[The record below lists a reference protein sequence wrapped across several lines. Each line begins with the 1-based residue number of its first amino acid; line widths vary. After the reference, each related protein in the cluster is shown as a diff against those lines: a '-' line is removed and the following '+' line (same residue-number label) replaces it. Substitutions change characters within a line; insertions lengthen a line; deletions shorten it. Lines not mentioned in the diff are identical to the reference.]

1 MTSLGTLGITTDG
14 RCALRFERRL
24 AHPPEK
30 VWLALT
36 QIEHLRCWF
45 AEILDYDRSRFEA
58 VLGAELA
65 FVPTAEH
72 ADIGVSHGIVT
83 QVEAPKLLEYSWG
96 SETLLWELSAHGAGC
111 RLVFTNIFDDRGFA
125 PAMGAG
131 WHAGLERLHD
141 YLDDR
146 DPDQAKLEVDHAAW
160 ERLQADYEHAL
171 A

>member
-1 MTSLGTLGITTDG
+1 MTALGTLSITTDG

-24 AHPPEK
+24 AHPQDK
-30 VWLALT
+30 VWRALT
-36 QIEHLRCWF
+36 QIEHLRWWF
-45 AEILDYDRSRFEA
+45 AEVLDYDQSRFDA
-58 VLGAELA
+58 ALGAELG

-72 ADIGVSHGIVT
+72 AAIGTSHGRVT
-83 QVEAPKLLEYSWG
+83 QVEAPTLLEYTWG
-96 SETLLWELSAHGAGC
+96 SELLRWELEADGAGC

-146 DPDQAKLEVDHAAW
+146 APDQATLEIDPAAW
-160 ERLQADYEHAL
+160 ERLQADYERAL